1 MAKSSIVMQVR
12 EPLIRLVLSQHKASF
27 KSPSLDIT
35 VQNLSIRK
43 ENNYYDM
50 KLNINKPQKNTNH
63 YPLRQPQHK
72 TETRRYESVNL
83 YMQNVQRG
91 DIKEVLC

>member
-1 MAKSSIVMQVR
+1 
-12 EPLIRLVLSQHKASF
+12 
-27 KSPSLDIT
+27 
-35 VQNLSIRK
+35 
-43 ENNYYDM
+43 M

-91 DIKEVLC
+91 RLKGGFVLTEN